1 MKSNCLPFSSFI
13 AIAVITLFSIG
24 CSQKQHQNISSIDID
39 VVDPFLGTGGHG
51 HTFPGATTP
60 FGMVQLSPDN
70 GTEGW
75 DWVSGYHYS
84 DSVIA
89 GFSHTHL
96 SGTGIGDLTDI
107 SVMPLL
113 EIDAEK
119 GAKYRFSHTNERA
132 KPGYYSVVF
141 DNGIKAELT
150 ATPRTG
156 QHLYTFPS
164 GKQQIVAFDMGFTIN
179 WDKVTEAFIEVVDDS
194 TIVGYRYSTGWARNQ
209 KVYFAART
217 NKAIQKAFF
226 TKEGNEVTTET
237 ASYKD
242 VSARLVVDFG
252 TDESNSL
259 ALAVGLSTASID
271 GAMSSLKMES
281 DGKPQFDESLAEAQ
295 KLWNQKL
302 NVIQASFIEPEMDTM
317 FYSALY
323 HTEMS
328 PNLMSDPT
336 GAYNAPDSTI
346 QSADSFDRY
355 TVFSLW
361 DTFRA
366 THPLYL
372 ITNQEVSQDFFAS
385 MMAFYNESGLLPVWA
400 LYGSETNT
408 MTGYHAIPV
417 LAEAIMKEVLTE
429 NLNEVYAAMKKS
441 AMQDIRGTN
450 FYREYGFIPADKDGW
465 SVTKTL
471 EYAYDDWCI
480 AQVAQKLGRADDYDY
495 FMKRSESYAQ
505 LFDPT
510 TEFMRGK
517 NADGSWV
524 EPFDPFYSEHGFEGI
539 YIEGTAWQHS
549 WFVPHDVSGLIDLFG
564 SKEAFVNKLD
574 ATFDASSEMTGE
586 NVSVDI
592 SGLIGQYAHGNE
604 PSHHIAYFY
613 NYADQPWKTQEK
625 VRQIMTELYTTGPYG
640 LSGNDDCGQMSA
652 WYIFSSLGFYPV
664 NPVDGRYIL
673 GSPLVKEATINLP
686 NGKVFEIEARNN
698 SLENKYVKSVSLN
711 GEKLETYWFT
721 YDQMM
726 AGGKLVFEMS
736 AERGE

>member
-1 MKSNCLPFSSFI
+1 MFSRNYSLPSTVALILLISI
-13 AIAVITLFSIG
+13 GIG
-24 CSQKQHQNISSIDID
+24 CSNSDKTINEPIAID

-70 GTEGW
+70 GTQGW

-113 EIDAEK
+113 QEDAEK
-119 GAKYRFSHTNERA
+119 GAKYAFSHVNEVA
-132 KPGYYSVVF
+132 KPGYYSVNF
-141 DNGIKAELT
+141 ENGIKAELT

-156 QHLYTFPS
+156 QHRYSFPA
-164 GKQQIVAFDMGFTIN
+164 GKAQIIAFDMGFAIN
-179 WDKVTEAFIEVVDDS
+179 WDKPTEAFIEIIDDS

-217 NKAIQKAFF
+217 NKAIQEAFF
-226 TKEGNEVTTET
+226 TKDGLKVPTENQ
-237 ASYKD
+237 SLKD
-242 VSARLVVDFG
+242 VAARLVLNFGVDDKEPL
-252 TDESNSL
+252 T
-259 ALAVGLSTASID
+259 LAVGLSTASTD
-271 GAMSSLKMES
+271 GAMSSLKLES
-281 DGKPQFDESLAEAQ
+281 QGIPQFEQSLAKAQ
-295 KLWNQKL
+295 KTWKSKL
-302 NVIQASFIEPEMDTM
+302 NTIQATFIEPAMDTI

-336 GAYNAPDSTI
+336 GAYKAPDSTI
-346 QSADSFDRY
+346 QSADNFDRY

-366 THPLYL
+366 ANPLYL
-372 ITNQEVSQDFFAS
+372 ITNQELTLDFFAS
-385 MMAFYNESGLLPVWA
+385 MMAFYDESGLLPVWA

-408 MTGYHAIPV
+408 MTGYHAVPV
-417 LAEAIMKEVLTE
+417 LAEAIMKGVLTE
-429 NLNEVYAAMKKS
+429 GVNEVYAAMKKS
-441 AMQDIRGTN
+441 AAQNIRGTN
-450 FYREYGFIPADKDGW
+450 FYREYGYIPADKDGW

-480 AQVAQKLGRADDYDY
+480 AQVANKLGRTEDYEY
-495 FMKRSESYAQ
+495 FMKRSKSYAQ
-505 LFDPT
+505 LFDAS

-517 NADGSWV
+517 NADGNWV

-549 WFVPHDVSGLIDLFG
+549 WFVPHDVEGLINLFG
-564 SKEAFVNKLD
+564 SKEAFANKLD
-574 ATFDASSEMTGE
+574 ATFEASSEMTGE

-613 NYADQPWKTQEK
+613 NFADQPWKTQEK
-625 VRQIMTELYTTGPYG
+625 LRQIMTELYTTGPYG

-652 WYIFSSLGFYPV
+652 WYIFSSLGFYPM

-673 GSPLVKEATINLP
+673 GSPLVKEASINLP
-686 NGKVFEIEARNN
+686 NGKVFEIEAKNN
-698 SLENKYVKSVSLN
+698 SLANKYVKSVSLN
-711 GEKLETYWFT
+711 GKKLENHWFT
-721 YDQMM
+721 YEQMM
-726 AGGKLVFEMS
+726 DGGKLIFEMTDV
-736 AERGE
+736 RMN

>member
-1 MKSNCLPFSSFI
+1 MKPSSLSFPTVFALI
-13 AIAVITLFSIG
+13 ALSLFSISCG
-24 CSQKQHQNISSIDID
+24 QADKEQSGSIDIN

-113 EIDAEK
+113 EADAEK
-119 GAKYRFSHTNERA
+119 GSRYRFSHANEKA

-141 DNGIKAELT
+141 DNGIKAELS

-156 QHLYTFPS
+156 QHRYSFPK
-164 GKQQIVAFDMGFTIN
+164 GEKQIIAFDMGFTIN
-179 WDKVTEAFIEVVDDS
+179 WDKVTEAYLEIVDDS
-194 TIVGYRYSTGWARNQ
+194 TIAGYRYSTGWARNQ

-217 NKAIQKAFF
+217 NKATKDAFF
-226 TKEGNEVTTET
+226 TKEGKKVEVEAKSFNDLT
-237 ASYKD
+237 
-242 VSARLVVDFG
+242 ARLVLDFG
-252 TDESNSL
+252 ADQSSPLTM
-259 ALAVGLSTASID
+259 AVGLSTASID

-281 DGKPQFDESLAEAQ
+281 DGKPQFEESLAAAQ
-295 KLWNQKL
+295 AMWKEKL
-302 NVIQASFIEPEMDTM
+302 NAIQATFIEPEMDTM
-317 FYSALY
+317 FYSAIY

-328 PNLMSDPT
+328 PNLISDPT
-336 GAYNAPDSTI
+336 GAYKAPDSTI
-346 QSADSFDRY
+346 QSADNFDRY

-372 ITNQEVSQDFFAS
+372 ITNQEISQDFFAS

-408 MTGYHAIPV
+408 MTGYHAVPV
-417 LAEAIMKEVLTE
+417 LAEAIIKGVLTE
-429 NLNEVYAAMKKS
+429 DLNEIYAAMKKS
-441 AMQDIRGTN
+441 AAQDIRGTN
-450 FYREYGFIPADKDGW
+450 FYREYGYIPADKDGW

-480 AQVAQKLGRADDYDY
+480 AQVAQKLGRTEDYDY

-505 LFDPT
+505 LFDPS

-524 EPFDPFYSEHGFEGI
+524 EPFDPFYSEHGFEGT

-549 WFVPHDVSGLIDLFG
+549 WFVPHDVDGLINLFG

-574 ATFDASSEMTGE
+574 ATFEASSEMTGE
-586 NVSVDI
+586 NISVDI

-625 VRQIMTELYTTGPYG
+625 VRQIMTELYTTGPNG

-652 WYIFSSLGFYPV
+652 WYVFSSLGFYPV

-673 GSPLVKEATINLP
+673 GSPLVKQASISLP
-686 NGKVFEIEARNN
+686 NGKVFEIEALNN
-698 SLENKYVKSVSLN
+698 SLVNKYVKSVSLN
-711 GEKLETYWFT
+711 GRKLENYWFT
-721 YDQMM
+721 YDDLM